1 LWAVADWMVV
11 GMTVVFIG
19 AVELWKMLVRR
30 RGWGAKWLSAPP
42 ASQGNSIYAPAVS
55 DSEKTDEKVADAV

>member
-1 LWAVADWMVV
+1 
-11 GMTVVFIG
+11 MTLVFIG

-42 ASQGNSIYAPAVS
+42 AAQGNSVYALAVTNS
-55 DSEKTDEKVADAV
+55 NTEKTDEKKVADAV

>member
-1 LWAVADWMVV
+1 
-11 GMTVVFIG
+11 MTAVFIG

-42 ASQGNSIYAPAVS
+42 AAQGNAAYVPAVS
-55 DSEKTDEKVADAV
+55 EKADEKVAGAV